1 MQPLKVLC
9 CRFLLIQG
17 GQFAGDVVVFGV
29 LVSMLKKLFLFFF
42 IKIGRKFFLASL
54 NSLMFVGKVRRLQ
67 YMKGATL
74 R

>member
-1 MQPLKVLC
+1 M
-9 CRFLLIQG
+9 FLLIQG
-17 GQFAGDVVVFGV
+17 RQFAGDVVVLGV
-29 LVSMLKKLFLFFF
+29 LVSMLKKSFFFF

-67 YMKGATL
+67 YMKGAPL